1 MSNKPLFQL
10 RKELDSSN
18 EAASDTEVTQ
28 SFVEQFQVSN
38 NIEPSVSDKFT
49 NEVVLTENEKYTV
62 SRLPSSLQFLP
73 ESLNLDGLVDAHSG
87 NALVND
93 NDNLYI
99 WPYSSTQA
107 QPPVSRIP
115 LHEEHISQSSVP
127 KVVFTWPA
135 AMDDESAA
143 KSSGVC
149 IVNRKSGLV
158 QFYEDVDTINH
169 LSSLLSKSKCHELD
183 LRLKDKETVEDVVNC
198 EPAGI
203 LVSTSKGRVLF
214 VTIRDFSGKPQLQLK
229 AQLVKSHFGFFFS
242 PNKFKKVVSIKSGHI
257 PGKGERLA
265 FVLTSGGDFQVWN
278 LSAVSNCHRKIS
290 INLYDQI
297 LESLQDLYPFAHNSL
312 LLLDSHPLDSEGSA
326 HMILSS
332 ITNYEGAFYYIL
344 TTIKIDETTNSF
356 AIFSTYRLNTYVSAF
371 SEDSRPRLVVP
382 LSNDQDSSDSSEPSV
397 TSVYTIFSNALILTQ
412 VSAKLDQT
420 YSLRRKWE
428 DIICFRSDVN
438 IIGYGNNA
446 NSVYLISRGMG
457 VLTITA
463 SKSSNANGFHDVRFI
478 RSHIQQA
485 VYFSG
490 LPSSP
495 IDFNLSPDISLQRE
509 EIEEDLLASS
519 NEILLSRSI
528 YIPPKLHSLE
538 RHVSMRVGLYRRL
551 LAFTKSN
558 FLNKIS
564 PSVKIELIESFEV
577 LNASSQLLSYI
588 EKSQEIKE
596 LWLRVLENNSISEE
610 DFLKNALDKFP
621 EVLSQFLQQI
631 YQTISSTTHNNLWPQ
646 CIEMIISCLYR
657 GALED
662 GEEYYRFGM
671 FGMDKNELHSQ
682 LPWYVQHYIPEAVN
696 NLLYGLVN
704 YSKMSQNLEQNADQ
718 ILSLIKTLYYMCN
731 QTSLWLQ
738 QDKKR
743 ADLKDCVFI
752 SNLFEDNRLKWNEV
766 LCNIDRSSD
775 SLRICEFYE
784 DLPSLAQTLNSLP
797 KETSESLYT
806 HYFQK
811 FGYDFAAQLFTNY
824 ITHGRLQELY
834 EKFGCQNSYL
844 KKFFD
849 ENTQFAEVGWMEKIL
864 NEQYSDAAI
873 VLTKIST
880 DQNQKAGSLDAD
892 QTKLSIAKLCVLAT
906 ETSYDFENLTTIQSG
921 LDIIDG
927 QKDLAAM
934 LEAGIKLHERFE
946 DCSAVQKL
954 YKRLSENIFASNRLT
969 LAEVVEMYT
978 ILNTKDCFFRALK
991 LLSLEKVNMTFEKTK
1006 FLEVMIWRRCILFDD
1021 WRNLDETSSALFH
1034 TLKKSFD
1041 DQLYTCTHFM
1051 LPSLEALLDKT
1062 TVTPEYFEAE
1072 YDDHKYDVSGLFEFV
1087 VGEQRQIMELGDE
1100 LGSQIKSV
1108 IAASNDSSPHKCVI
1122 NYETNQ
1128 IEGLN

>member
-1 MSNKPLFQL
+1 MSSKPLFQL

-38 NIEPSVSDKFT
+38 NIEPYVSDKFT

-62 SRLPSSLQFLP
+62 SKLPSSLNFLP
-73 ESLNLDGLVDAHSG
+73 ESPDLDGLVDAHSG
-87 NALVND
+87 NAIVND

-99 WPYSSTQA
+99 WAYRSTQA
-107 QPPVSRIP
+107 QPSVSRIP

-143 KSSGVC
+143 QSSGVC

-169 LSSLLSKSKCHELD
+169 LSSLLSKSKCHELN
-183 LRLKDKETVEDVVNC
+183 LKLKDKETVEDVVNC

-203 LVSTSKGRVLF
+203 LISTSKGRALF
-214 VTIRDFSGKPQLQLK
+214 VTIRDFSGKPRLHLK
-229 AQLVKSHFGFFFS
+229 AQLVKSHLGFFFS
-242 PNKFKKVVSIKSGHI
+242 PNKFKKVVSIKPGHI

-265 FVLTSGGDFQVWN
+265 FILTSGGDFHVWN

-297 LESLQDLYPFAHNSL
+297 LESLQDLYPFAHSSL
-312 LLLDSHPLDSEGSA
+312 LLLDSHPLDTEGSA
-326 HMILSS
+326 HMVLSS
-332 ITNYEGAFYYIL
+332 ITNYDGACYYIL
-344 TTIKIDETTNSF
+344 TTIKIDESTNSF

-371 SEDSRPRLVVP
+371 SEENRPRLIVP
-382 LSNDQDSSDSSEPSV
+382 LSSNQDASESTEPSI
-397 TSVYTIFSNALILTQ
+397 TSVYTIFPDAVVLTQ

-428 DIICFRSDVN
+428 DIISFRDDVN
-438 IIGYGNNA
+438 IIGHGNDSE
-446 NSVYLISRGMG
+446 SVYLISRGMG
-457 VLTITA
+457 VLMVTT
-463 SKSSNANGFHDVRFI
+463 SKTGNTSGFHDVRFI
-478 RSHIQQA
+478 KSHIQQA

-490 LPSSP
+490 LSSSP

-519 NEILLSRSI
+519 NEILLSKSI
-528 YIPPKLHSLE
+528 YIPPKLKSLE
-538 RHVSMRVGLYRRL
+538 RHASMRVGLYRRL

-577 LNASSQLLSYI
+577 LNASSQLLPYT
-588 EKSQEIKE
+588 EKSKE
-596 LWLRVLENNSISEE
+596 TKEVWLRVLEANGVTEE
-610 DFLKNALDKFP
+610 DFMRHDLDKFP
-621 EVLSQFLQQI
+621 KVLSQFLQQL
-631 YQTISSTTHNNLWPQ
+631 QLTLASTTHNKLWPQ

-671 FGMDKNELHSQ
+671 FEMDKHELHSQ
-682 LPWYVQHYIPEAVN
+682 LPWYVQHSIPEAVN
-696 NLLYGLVN
+696 NLLYGLVD
-704 YSKMSQNLEQNADQ
+704 YSKMSQDSEQHADQ
-718 ILSLIKTLYYMCN
+718 ILSLVKALYYMSN

-738 QDKKR
+738 QDTKR
-743 ADLKDCVFI
+743 ADNNDCTSV
-752 SNLFEDNRLKWNEV
+752 SKLFKENRLSWNEM
-766 LCNIDRSSD
+766 LCDIGRSSD
-775 SLRICEFYE
+775 SLHICEFYE
-784 DLPSLAQTLNSLP
+784 DLPSLAQTLNTLP
-797 KETSESLYT
+797 NEASEGLYT

-811 FGYDFAAQLFTNY
+811 FGYNFAAQLFTNY

-834 EKFGCQNSYL
+834 NKFGCQNSYL

-849 ENTQFAEVGWMEKIL
+849 ENLQFAEVGWMEKIL
-864 NEQYSDAAI
+864 NEQYSEAADI
-873 VLTKIST
+873 LTKIST
-880 DQNQKAGSLDAD
+880 DNKKAGNLDRD
-892 QTKLSIAKLCVLAT
+892 QTRLSVAKLCVLAS
-906 ETSYDFENLTTIQSG
+906 EASYEFENLTMIQSG

-934 LEAGIKLHERFE
+934 LESGIKLHKRFE
-946 DCSAVQKL
+946 ECSAVQKL
-954 YKRLSENIFASNRLT
+954 YKRLSENISASNRLT
-969 LAEVVEMYT
+969 LSEVVEMYT
-978 ILNTKDCFFRALK
+978 ILNSKEGFFRALK
-991 LLSLEKVNMTFEKTK
+991 LLSLVKVSMDFEKIK
-1006 FLEVMIWRRCILFDD
+1006 FLEIMIWRRCILFDNM
-1021 WRNLDETSSALFH
+1021 RSLEETSSALFH

-1041 DQLYTCTHFM
+1041 DQLYLSAHFT
-1051 LPSLEALLDKT
+1051 LPSLTALLDKT
-1062 TVTPEYFEAE
+1062 TVTSEYFAAE
-1072 YDDHKYDVSGLFEFV
+1072 YDSRKDDVRGLFESV
-1087 VGEQRQIMELGDE
+1087 AEEQSEIMELSDE
-1100 LGSQIKSV
+1100 LSPQIKSV
-1108 IAASNDSSPHKCVI
+1108 IAASNDSSTQKCVI

-1128 IEGLN
+1128 IEGLT